1 MNLILKN
8 ALDTKSNPVD
18 IVIEGGRIVD
28 VPSNGIEHELVDC
41 SGLHVLPGFVDLHTH
56 LREPGFENSET
67 IESGS
72 RSAAAGGYTAVHA
85 MANTFPVAD
94 TAGVV
99 EQVFRIGRRV
109 GLVEVQP
116 IGAVTV
122 GLAGEQLAEL
132 GAMNDSA
139 AGVRIFS
146 DDGNCVHDPLLM
158 RRALEYVKGFDGIVA
173 QHAQDPRL
181 TKNAQMNEGTVSS
194 RLGLTGWPRLA
205 EESIIARDI
214 MLTELT
220 QSRLHVCHVSTR
232 GSVDLIRQAKAKG
245 LNVTAE
251 VTAHHLLLTE
261 DLAESYDPIYKVN
274 PPLRRADDVT
284 ALREALIDGTIDVIA
299 TDHAPHPKESKDTE
313 WASAAFGM
321 VGLEFAY
328 AIAQHVL
335 IDSGASNL
343 ERLAEVMSSAAARIS
358 GLANQ
363 GNYMVPGSSANL
375 TLVDLGREWKGES
388 TTHSKSSNNPYV
400 GLNFKG
406 KVVHTI
412 YDGEFTLRNQKI
424 RESKIDV

>member
-1 MNLILKN
+1 MDYVLKN
-8 ALDTKSNPVD
+8 ALDLNGEPIEV
-18 IVIEGGRIVD
+18 VIEAGRIVAIKTG
-28 VPSNGIEHELVDC
+28 GIDHEQVDC

-72 RSAAAGGYTAVHA
+72 RSAAAGGYTAIHA

-99 EQVFRIGRRV
+99 EQVLRIGKEI
-109 GLVEVQP
+109 GLVQVQP

-132 GAMNDSA
+132 GAMHDSA

-158 RRALEYVKGFDGIVA
+158 RRALEYVKAFDGIVA

-181 TKNAQMNEGTVSS
+181 TKNAQMNEGALSS
-194 RLGLTGWPRLA
+194 RLGLAGWSAVA

-214 MLTELT
+214 MLADLT
-220 QSRLHVCHVSTR
+220 DSRLHVCHVSTSR
-232 GSVDLIRQAKAKG
+232 SAELIREAKKRG
-245 LNVTAE
+245 IKVTAE
-251 VTAHHLLLTE
+251 VTPHHLLLTE
-261 DLAESYDPIYKVN
+261 DLAESYDPVYKVN
-274 PPLRRADDVT
+274 PPLRKSADVL

-299 TDHAPHPKESKDTE
+299 TDHAPHPKESKDTD
-313 WASAAFGM
+313 WSSAAFGM
-321 VGLEFAY
+321 LGLEFAY

-335 IDSGASNL
+335 VDSGASSL
-343 ERLAEVMSSAAARIS
+343 QRLSEVMSISAARIS
-358 GLANQ
+358 GLGDQ
-363 GNYMVPGSSANL
+363 GNYLLPGSLANL
-375 TLVDLGREWKGES
+375 TLVDMNQNWKGD
-388 TTHSKSSNNPYV
+388 TKTQSKSANNPYRS
-400 GLNFKG
+400 LDFRG

-412 YDGEFTLRNQKI
+412 YSGEFTLRNQVP
-424 RESKIDV
+424 RETI

>member
-1 MNLILKN
+1 MNYVLEN
-8 ALDTKSNPVD
+8 ALDLDGKPTEV
-18 IVIEGGRIVD
+18 VIEAGRIVSGKT
-28 VPSNGIEHELVDC
+28 PGIEHEHVDC

-72 RSAAAGGYTAVHA
+72 RAAAAGGYTAVHS

-99 EQVFRIGRRV
+99 EQVHRIGKQV
-109 GLVEVQP
+109 GLVQVQP

-132 GAMNDSA
+132 AAMNDSA

-146 DDGNCVHDPLLM
+146 DDGNCVHDPVLM
-158 RRALEYVKGFDGIVA
+158 RRALEYVKGFDGIIA

-181 TKNAQMNEGTVSS
+181 TKNSQMNEGALSS
-194 RLGLTGWPRLA
+194 RLGLAGWPGLA

-220 QSRLHVCHVSTR
+220 DSRLHVCHVSTR
-232 GSVDLIRQAKAKG
+232 RSAELIREAKKKG
-245 LNVTAE
+245 LKVTAE

-261 DLAESYDPIYKVN
+261 DLAKSYDPIYKVN
-274 PPLRRADDVT
+274 PPLRSADDVM

-299 TDHAPHPKESKDTE
+299 TDHAPHPKEAKDTD
-313 WASAAFGM
+313 WSSAAFGM
-321 VGLEFAY
+321 LGLEFAY
-328 AIAQHVL
+328 SVAQQVL

-343 ERLAEVMSSAAARIS
+343 QRLAEVMSITAARIS
-358 GLANQ
+358 GLDGQ
-363 GNYMVPGSSANL
+363 GEFLVAGSVANL
-375 TLVDLGREWKGES
+375 TFVDIGQTWKGDAE
-388 TTHSKSSNNPYV
+388 THSKSSNNPYKS
-400 GLNFKG
+400 LEFKG

-412 YDGEFTLRNQKI
+412 YNGEFTLRNQI
-424 RESKIDV
+424 LRESKLDV